1 VTVGLDPDAWVV
13 PRWPASAVV
22 RAATSTRRGPGVS
35 REPYDRFNL
44 GAGSG
49 DEPDAVA
56 KNRAALATAL
66 ALPSAPRWLRQ
77 VHGAAVVEFGAGDEA
92 GSPPEADAAITREP
106 GVVLAILSAD
116 CLPVLLAAEDGT
128 EIAAIHAGWR
138 GIASGV
144 IEAAL
149 GAMRTEPARLVAWL
163 GPAIGP
169 DAYEVGA
176 DVRDAMLQQDPSAA
190 DAFRARGAQHWLCDL
205 YALARAR
212 LAARGVRRPYGGTHC
227 TLGDQA
233 RFYSYRRDGRTGRM
247 ATLIWRTVA

>member
-1 VTVGLDPDAWVV
+1 MTVGLDPDAWIV
-13 PRWPASAVV
+13 PQWPAPAVV
-22 RAATSTRRGPGVS
+22 RAMTSTRRGPGIS

-66 ALPSAPRWLRQ
+66 ALPSTPRWLTQ
-77 VHGAAVVEFGAGDEA
+77 VHGAAVVEFGASDDRR
-92 GSPPEADAAITREP
+92 SPEADAAITREP

-116 CLPVLLAAEDGT
+116 CLPVLIAAEDGS

-138 GIASGV
+138 GIAAGV

-149 GAMRTEPARLVAWL
+149 GAMRTEPSRLVAWL

-176 DVRDAMLQQDPSAA
+176 DMRDAMLQSDPSAA
-190 DAFRARGAQHWLCDL
+190 DAFRARGARHWFCDL

-212 LAARGVRRPYGGTHC
+212 LAARGVPRSYGGTHC
-227 TLGDQA
+227 TLSEPA
-233 RFYSYRRDGRTGRM
+233 RFYSYRRDGTTGRM
-247 ATLIWRTVA
+247 ATLIWRTAA